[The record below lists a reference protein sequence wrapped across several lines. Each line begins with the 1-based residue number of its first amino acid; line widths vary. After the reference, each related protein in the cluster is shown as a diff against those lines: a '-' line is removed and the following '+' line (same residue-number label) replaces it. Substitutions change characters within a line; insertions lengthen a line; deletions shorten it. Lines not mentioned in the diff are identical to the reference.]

1 MIGRGDVTAA
11 AERIAGRVRRTPT
24 LRLDDETVLK
34 LEHLQHTGS
43 FKARGA
49 FNVVLGAEQVPET
62 GLVAASGGNHALAV
76 AHVARA
82 LGLPVEVFVPEVCP
96 AVKRQRIAA
105 LGATVVVGGAIYDD
119 AQAACHRRAA
129 ETGALVV
136 HPFDHPATVA
146 GAGTVALEL
155 WEDEPELDTVLVA
168 VGGGGLVGGALAW
181 FGRGVK
187 VVAVEPQRSAALH
200 QALRAGGP
208 VEVEVA
214 GVAADSLGARQV
226 GELAYRLAAAHLA
239 VSLTV
244 TDEDIVEAQRQLWER
259 ARIAAE
265 PGGATAYAA
274 LVGGAYRPVRGERV
288 GVVVCGANVDPA
300 SVARPSRTGSA

>member
-96 AVKRQRIAA
+96 AV
-105 LGATVVVGGAIYDD
+105 
-119 AQAACHRRAA
+119 
-129 ETGALVV
+129 
-136 HPFDHPATVA
+136 
-146 GAGTVALEL
+146 
-155 WEDEPELDTVLVA
+155 
-168 VGGGGLVGGALAW
+168 
-181 FGRGVK
+181 
-187 VVAVEPQRSAALH
+187 
-200 QALRAGGP
+200 
-208 VEVEVA
+208 
-214 GVAADSLGARQV
+214 
-226 GELAYRLAAAHLA
+226 
-239 VSLTV
+239 
-244 TDEDIVEAQRQLWER
+244 
-259 ARIAAE
+259 
-265 PGGATAYAA
+265 
-274 LVGGAYRPVRGERV
+274 
-288 GVVVCGANVDPA
+288 
-300 SVARPSRTGSA
+300 